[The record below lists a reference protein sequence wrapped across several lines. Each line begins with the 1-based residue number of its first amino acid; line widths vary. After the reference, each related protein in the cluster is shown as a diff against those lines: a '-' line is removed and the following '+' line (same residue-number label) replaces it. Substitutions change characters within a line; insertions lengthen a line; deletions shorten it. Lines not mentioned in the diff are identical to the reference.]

1 MKSTYPAAPVSTQ
14 TIRRYNL
21 HEALISYCFLG
32 SKADPIIRQKILD
45 GLKTDCDRL
54 THAADSRGY
63 GNVLE
68 EVNWKER
75 HTIGNSL
82 QMAWELA
89 MASELLGRP
98 DYRQVALNQLHFALG
113 RKLSRREQIPSDVR
127 CSAHGLSRGP
137 PRPENS
143 PPANW
148 PQPPSRSAPP
158 TNVAR
163 IRPMLFLGICSKSA
177 SSLEISPAGCF
188 PKISSTESPRSRLGS
203 ATPTRSPA
211 TLDLRPFEASS
222 P

>member
-113 RKLSRREQIPSDVR
+113 RNPLGKVFVTGLGSNPVCNPHYRARGDGQQAPPGLLIKGPTLDEDFLSKVIPSRFKAPLPPMKSYVDEAVTHW
-127 CSAHGLSRGP
+127 CNEPDIEVQGHLIGMLAWADASNSA
-137 PRPENS
+137 
-143 PPANW
+143 
-148 PQPPSRSAPP
+148 Q
-158 TNVAR
+158 T
-163 IRPMLFLGICSKSA
+163 I
-177 SSLEISPAGCF
+177 
-188 PKISSTESPRSRLGS
+188 
-203 ATPTRSPA
+203 PA
-211 TLDLRPFEASS
+211 TKNP
-222 P
+222 